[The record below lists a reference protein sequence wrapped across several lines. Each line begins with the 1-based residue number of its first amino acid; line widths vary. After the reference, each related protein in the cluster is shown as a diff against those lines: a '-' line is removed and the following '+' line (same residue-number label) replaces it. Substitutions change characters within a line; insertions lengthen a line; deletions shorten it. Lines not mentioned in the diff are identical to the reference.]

1 LGGAAKRSRSK
12 ARSLPVHRGVP
23 PWRQWAARG
32 VMQAEAQAEQLQHY
46 ISRVSV
52 TYQKEI
58 MRLRKIV
65 QGLNPEALKGG
76 PDLNNI

>member
-1 LGGAAKRSRSK
+1 L
-12 ARSLPVHRGVP
+12 
-23 PWRQWAARG
+23 WAAR
-32 VMQAEAQAEQLQHY
+32 VVVQAEAQAEQLQHY

-65 QGLNPEALKGG
+65 SRLDPEALTGG
-76 PDLNNI
+76 GDLNNNI

>member
-1 LGGAAKRSRSK
+1 M
-12 ARSLPVHRGVP
+12 
-23 PWRQWAARG
+23 WAAR
-32 VMQAEAQAEQLQHY
+32 VVVQAEAQAEQLQHY

-65 QGLNPEALKGG
+65 SRLDPEALTGG
-76 PDLNNI
+76 GDLNNNI